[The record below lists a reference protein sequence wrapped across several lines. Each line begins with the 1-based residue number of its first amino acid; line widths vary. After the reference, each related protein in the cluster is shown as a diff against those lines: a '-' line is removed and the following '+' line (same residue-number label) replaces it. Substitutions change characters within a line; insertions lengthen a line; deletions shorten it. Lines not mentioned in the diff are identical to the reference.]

1 MPHQHPNPHEVP
13 VHIDREKYQS
23 PKTTTHSALYTL
35 GKVQDGWQ
43 LFAEALDKHKEDK
56 PLRKDEASIHVRE
69 DEHFYSRQVEYKIFV
84 NSREKTVHVAV
95 LSYED
100 VLKLAFDPVPEGP
113 TVAFSVS
120 YTRGEG
126 SHREG
131 QLDVG
136 EVVTINNGMNFNV
149 SKTNKS

>member
-1 MPHQHPNPHEVP
+1 MSDQHHHPHEVP
-13 VHIDREKYQS
+13 IHIDREKYLS

-35 GKVQDGWQ
+35 GKVQEGWQ
-43 LFAEALDKHKEDK
+43 LFAEASDKHKEDK
-56 PLRKDEASIHVRE
+56 PLRNDDAAIHIHD
-69 DEHFYSRQVEYKIFV
+69 DEHFYSSQVKYEIIV
-84 NSREKTVHVAV
+84 NSRQKTVHVAV

-100 VLKLAFDPVPEGP
+100 IVKLAFNPVPSGP

-120 YTRGEG
+120 YTHHEG
-126 SHREG
+126 SHKDG

-136 EVVTINNGMNFNV
+136 QVVTINNGMNFNV